1 MKINRKILVLISF
14 FAVFSISLFSAEKT
28 KDISTKTAVIFNTLC
43 AKCHEGQC
51 SGRLSFD
58 TGSGAAS
65 SHIRRYSDNSEIS
78 KGEIKEFFSLLNYMK
93 KECLLLMPDDGKW
106 EVGNLSRFALPS
118 HKGYFIP
125 LGVLKSG
132 DYYLTLKTK
141 ESVRFRIEVI
151 SNNFDVFL
159 DQSVCSDKKE
169 RLFNFTLDESLNSF
183 LRIRS
188 KEVLHIT
195 TLEIKKTC
203 DK

>member
-1 MKINRKILVLISF
+1 MKKNRKILVLINF
-14 FAVFSISLFSAEKT
+14 FALFSIYLFAAEKT
-28 KDISTKTAVIFNTLC
+28 EDISAKTAVIFNTLC

-58 TGSGAAS
+58 TGSDAAS
-65 SHIRRYSDNSEIS
+65 NHIKRYSDSSNIS

-106 EVGNLSRFALPS
+106 EIGSLSRFALPS

-132 DYYLTLKTK
+132 DYYLVIKTK

-151 SNNFDVFL
+151 SNSFDAYL
-159 DQSVCSDKKE
+159 DQTVCSNTKE

-188 KEVLHIT
+188 KEALHIT
-195 TLEIKKTC
+195 ALEIKKAC